1 MSQKKRHNASDTNKQ
16 ASLALSQEEQSQ
28 LQQLLTQY
36 NQVAQALY
44 NSTFQPDAETA
55 LTPITSQSEGIQ
67 IAYMKALSKENTTAA
82 ADVLAALNALAPAK
96 EVRKEARRSLIRLE
110 STKTYPQWTPPP
122 APAPEVE
129 EPVSTNPPRFWKG
142 LVTDTREMG
151 EMQLIL
157 CWEQGADYKEIRM
170 LGFLLDFWSEGVKDF
185 FTEVNSKRH
194 MENHIERMR
203 QEIAGTGIR
212 LVSCSL
218 AEGRRILQEA
228 QAINTQHKTRPHRD
242 FTRHLPIIRE
252 LILEAPEAEEDEDEA
267 IESAVSAH
275 ASRRRVPSIPTMP
288 QDILDTFFPGMANEE
303 VVGDFIDAWS
313 SEDYEMAYDLLSSDS
328 PLRDGLS
335 REEWVAHREQ
345 WQQEAHPANI
355 NVAFIAE
362 HDEDLEDEL
371 EEEINSDSKSDIVD
385 EIDEIAEDFDAD
397 EDEDLT
403 DEPTIVE
410 TAWSLEFAETPLTAT
425 LKEIPHATAF
435 YKESKESGRHWFWVN
450 YTLVEEDGNLRI
462 HDLIDEGANALQ
474 LSVEEL
480 QQRME
485 KVSNLAG
492 KRLQELENQ
501 LAEAEDEDLDDE
513 DEGDDDG
520 DFEDLDDE
528 DLDDEDEDEDDDE
541 DEDFLST
548 LTRVEEAMHIVTRYM
563 HYTDA
568 LIAQA
573 PETDPVVYRQ
583 AYDFARVAQDFER
596 AAVYLQQLADHFP
609 DQRAKALRDL
619 TLVQLNLAY
628 NYSQEEETEKEQHFI
643 AVAEATIREAITLD
657 NAPQGLITLAQ
668 ILIGQ
673 NKQMEEAEALLRQAE
688 QRSPDEYSS
697 ALIEA
702 NWAKIA
708 EAQDQKEL
716 ALQHYQRAAEI
727 SPTFPKIWINIGFLQ
742 YDLKQYEEAIQS
754 LKRSVETNPD
764 DLEGYIGLGEVYRNG
779 LQDYKNAEEI
789 LLQGLEVSEESSDL
803 LGSLAMVYIE
813 QGNIREA
820 ERYLDIAEEIDPDSA
835 FIKEAREA
843 FELTRAEQRR
853 AMRAKGEQR
862 KKHKAKPKKR

>member
-1 MSQKKRHNASDTNKQ
+1 MSQKKHQNKSDAGKQ
-16 ASLALSQEEQSQ
+16 SSPALSQEEQSQ
-28 LQQLLTQY
+28 IQVLLTQY
-36 NQVAQALY
+36 DQIAQALY
-44 NSTFQPDAETA
+44 KSTFQPEAESA
-55 LTPITSQSEGIQ
+55 LAPITNLSENAQ
-67 IAYMKALSKENTTAA
+67 MAYMKALSKEQTTAA

-110 STKTYPQWTPPP
+110 GTKTYPQWTPPP
-122 APAPEVE
+122 PPAPEEE
-129 EPVSTNPPRFWKG
+129 EPVVTNPPRFWKG
-142 LVTDTREMG
+142 LITDTREMG

-212 LVSCSL
+212 LNSCSL
-218 AEGRRILQEA
+218 AEGRRVLQEA
-228 QAINTQHKTRPHRD
+228 QEVNAQHKTRPHRD
-242 FTRHLPIIRE
+242 FTRNLPMIRE
-252 LILEAPEAEEDEDEA
+252 LILEAPEAEDEDEA
-267 IESAVSAH
+267 IESTTSSS
-275 ASRRRVPSIPTMP
+275 ASRRRIPGIPMMP
-288 QDILDTFFPGMANEE
+288 QDILDTFFPGMANQE

-313 SEDYEMAYDLLSSDS
+313 SEDYEMAYDLLASDS

-335 REEWVAHREQ
+335 REEWVARREQ
-345 WQQEAHPANI
+345 WQQEAHPDNI

-362 HDEDLEDEL
+362 HDEDLEEDLDE
-371 EEEINSDSKSDIVD
+371 ESDIAA
-385 EIDEIAEDFDAD
+385 EASEELAEDLD
-397 EDEDLT
+397 EDEELD
-403 DEPTIVE
+403 DESDTVE

-425 LKEIPHATAF
+425 LKEIPQATAF
-435 YKESKESGRHWFWVN
+435 YKETGRHWFWAS

-480 QQRME
+480 QQRIE
-485 KVSNLAG
+485 KIARLAG
-492 KRLQELENQ
+492 KRLQDLENK
-501 LAEAEDEDLDDE
+501 LEEDEDLNE
-513 DEGDDDG
+513 E
-520 DFEDLDDE
+520 
-528 DLDDEDEDEDDDE
+528 DDEDEDDFEDLNEEDFDEDDEDDE
-541 DEDFLST
+541 DEDDEDFLST
-548 LTRVEEAMHIVTRYM
+548 LTRMEEAMQIVTRSM
-563 HYTDA
+563 HYSDA

-573 PETDPVVYRQ
+573 PESDPTLYRQ
-583 AYDFARVAQDFER
+583 AYDFARIAQDYER
-596 AAVYLQQLADHFP
+596 AAVYLQQLADNFP
-609 DQRAKALRDL
+609 DQRGKTLREL

-628 NYSQEEETEKEQHFI
+628 NYSQEEETEKEQHFLT
-643 AVAEATIREAITLD
+643 VAEATIREALTLD
-657 NAPQGLITLAQ
+657 NTPQTLITLAQ

-673 NKQMEEAEALLRQAE
+673 AKQIEEAEGLLRQAE
-688 QRSPDEYSS
+688 QRSPDEYNR

-702 NWAKIA
+702 NWAKI
-708 EAQDQKEL
+708 EELRDQKEL

-742 YDLKQYEEAIQS
+742 YDLKQYEEAVES
-754 LKRSVETNPD
+754 LKRNVEVNPD

-779 LQDYKNAEEI
+779 LEDYKNAEEI
-789 LLQGLEVSEESSDL
+789 LLQGLKISDESADL
-803 LGSLAMVYIE
+803 LGSLAMVYID
-813 QGNIREA
+813 QGNTREA
-820 ERYLDIAEEIDPDSA
+820 EQYLDMAEEIDPDSE

-862 KKHKAKPKKR
+862 KKHKTKSKKR

>member
-1 MSQKKRHNASDTNKQ
+1 MSQKKHHNTSDAKKQ
-16 ASLALSQEEQSQ
+16 ASRALSQEEQSQ
-28 LQQLLTQY
+28 VQQLLTQY
-36 NQVAQALY
+36 NQVAQALS
-44 NSTFQPDAETA
+44 NSAFQPDAEAA
-55 LTPITSQSEGIQ
+55 LTPITSLSEGVQ
-67 IAYMKALSKENTTAA
+67 MAYMKALSKENKTAS

-96 EVRKEARRSLIRLE
+96 EVRKEARRSLIHLE

-122 APAPEVE
+122 PPAPEVE
-129 EPVSTNPPRFWKG
+129 ESVTTNPPRFWKG
-142 LVTDTREMG
+142 LVTDTRDMG

-170 LGFLLDFWSEGVKDF
+170 MGFLLEFWSEGVKDF

-203 QEIAGTGIR
+203 QEISGTGIR
-212 LVSCSL
+212 LAPCSL

-228 QAINTQHKTRPHRD
+228 QEVNAQQKTRPHRD
-242 FTRHLPIIRE
+242 FTRHLPMIRE
-252 LILEAPEAEEDEDEA
+252 LIMEAPESLEEDEA
-267 IESAVSAH
+267 IESAASSP
-275 ASRRRVPSIPTMP
+275 ASRRRIPTIPMMP

-313 SEDYEMAYDLLSSDS
+313 SEDYEMAYDLLSSNS

-335 REEWVAHREQ
+335 REEWVKRRQQ
-345 WQQEAHPANI
+345 WQQEAQPANI

-371 EEEINSDSKSDIVD
+371 EENLDTDKKPDLVNED
-385 EIDEIAEDFDAD
+385 AEVV
-397 EDEDLT
+397 EDLAEELDT
-403 DEPTIVE
+403 NEEDDLADEPTTVE
-410 TAWSLEFAETPLTAT
+410 TAWSLEFAETPLSAT
-425 LKEIPHATAF
+425 IKEIPHATAF
-435 YKESKESGRHWFWVN
+435 YKESGCHWFWVN

-474 LSVEEL
+474 LPVEEL

-485 KVSNLAG
+485 KVARLAG
-492 KRLQELENQ
+492 KRLQELENKLEDDEDQ
-501 LAEAEDEDLDDE
+501 DEDEDDIEEWVDEDQDDEDLDE
-513 DEGDDDG
+513 
-520 DFEDLDDE
+520 
-528 DLDDEDEDEDDDE
+528 DDEDEDEDDE
-541 DEDFLST
+541 EFLST
-548 LTRVEEAMHIVTRYM
+548 LTRLEEVMHIVTRYM

-573 PETDPVVYRQ
+573 PEIDSAMYRQ
-583 AYDFARVAQDFER
+583 AYDFSRIAQDFER
-596 AAVYLQQLADHFP
+596 AAFYLQQLADHFP

-619 TLVQLNLAY
+619 TLVQLNIAY
-628 NYSQEEETEKEQHFI
+628 NYSQEEETEKEQHFLT
-643 AVAEATIREAITLD
+643 VAEATIREAITLD
-657 NAPQGLITLAQ
+657 NAPEGLITLAQ

-673 NKQMEEAEALLRQAE
+673 AKQLEEAESLLRQAE
-688 QRSPDEYSS
+688 RRSPDEHNA

-702 NWAKIA
+702 NQAKI
-708 EAQDQKEL
+708 EELRDKKEL

-754 LKRSVETNPD
+754 LKHSVEVSPD
-764 DLEGYIGLGEVYRNG
+764 DLEGYIGLGEIYRNG

-789 LLQGLEVSEESSDL
+789 LLQGLEISEESSDL
-803 LGSLAMVYIE
+803 LGSLAMVYID
-813 QGNIREA
+813 QGNTREA
-820 ERYLDIAEEIDPDSA
+820 ERYLDIAEEIDPDSE

-843 FELTRAEQRR
+843 FELTQAEQRR

-862 KKHKAKPKKR
+862 KKHKAKSKKR

>member
-1 MSQKKRHNASDTNKQ
+1 MSQKKHHNASDANKQ
-16 ASLALSQEEQSQ
+16 ASLALSQEEQGQ
-28 LQQLLTQY
+28 LQLLLTQY

-44 NSTFQPDAETA
+44 NSTFQPDAEAA
-55 LTPITSQSEGIQ
+55 LTPITSLSEGVQ
-67 IAYMKALSKENTTAA
+67 IAYMKALSKENTVAA

-96 EVRKEARRSLIRLE
+96 DIRKEARRSLIRLE
-110 STKTYPQWTPPP
+110 GTKTYPQWTRPS

-129 EPVSTNPPRFWKG
+129 ESISTNPPRFWKG

-228 QAINTQHKTRPHRD
+228 QEINTQHKTRPHSD

-252 LILEAPEAEEDEDEA
+252 LILEAPEAEDDEGEA
-267 IESAVSAH
+267 IESAVSSP

-313 SEDYEMAYDLLSSDS
+313 SEDYEMAYDLLSSES

-335 REEWVAHREQ
+335 REEWVARREQ
-345 WQQEAHPANI
+345 WQQEAHPTDI

-371 EEEINSDSKSDIVD
+371 EEISADSKLDLVD
-385 EIDEIAEDFDAD
+385 EVDETAEDLDAE

-403 DEPTIVE
+403 DEPTTVE

-435 YKESKESGRHWFWVN
+435 YKESGRHWFWAN

-492 KRLQELENQ
+492 KRLQDLENQ
-501 LAEAEDEDLDDE
+501 LAEDEDLDEDDE
-513 DEGDDDG
+513 DDEDNL
-520 DFEDLDDE
+520 EDLDDE
-528 DLDDEDEDEDDDE
+528 DLDEDYDEDDEDDE
-541 DEDFLST
+541 DEDLLGA
-548 LTRVEEAMHIVTRYM
+548 LTRVEEAMQIVTRYM

-568 LIAQA
+568 LIVQA
-573 PETDPVVYRQ
+573 PETDSALYRQ
-583 AYDFARVAQDFER
+583 AYDFARIAQDYER
-596 AAVYLQQLADHFP
+596 AAFYLQQLADHFP
-609 DQRAKALRDL
+609 DQRGKALRDL

-628 NYSQEEETEKEQHFI
+628 NYSQDEETEKEQHFLT
-643 AVAEATIREAITLD
+643 VAEATIREAITLD
-657 NAPQGLITLAQ
+657 NSAQGLITLAQ
-668 ILIGQ
+668 ILVGQ
-673 NKQMEEAEALLRQAE
+673 NKQLEEAEALLREAE
-688 QRSPDEYSS
+688 QSSPDEYGS
-697 ALIEA
+697 ALIEV

-708 EAQDQKEL
+708 EGQDKKEL

-742 YDLKQYEEAIQS
+742 YDLEQYEEAIQS

-789 LLQGLEVSEESSDL
+789 LLLGLEVSEESSDL

-813 QGNIREA
+813 QGNTREA
-820 ERYLDIAEEIDPDSA
+820 ERYLDIAEEIDPDSE
-835 FIKEAREA
+835 FIKTAREA

-862 KKHKAKPKKR
+862 KKNKAKSKKR